1 MIEIDGES
9 LRIEDVI
16 KVAREGEEVVL
27 AKKAVE
33 KINKC
38 REKVEKIIDEGKVAY
53 GINTGVGELSNVRI
67 SLDEIEKLQKNLVR
81 SHACAVGEELPEE
94 VVRAMMLLRM
104 NSLAKGYSG
113 VTLNLVEKLGEAL
126 NKKFHPVVPSQGSVG
141 ASGDLSPLAHIAL
154 AFMGEGMVNYAGRK
168 MPAMEALEE
177 SEIGPIRYK
186 AKEGLALINGTQM
199 MTAIACLGIYD
210 SLMLLKN
217 AQIAGIM
224 SLEALKGTDQAF
236 REEIQKVRP
245 YEGQI
250 KCAKNLWMLTRESDI
265 IASHKTCPKV
275 QDAYTLRCMP
285 QVFGAIWDALNY
297 VKKIVEIEINSAT
310 DNPLIFDDV
319 LSGGN
324 FHGDVIAISLDLM
337 NIVITKLGSFS
348 ERRIARLLDAHLSE
362 LPPFLIQ
369 KPGLNSGLMILQYI
383 AASLV
388 NENKSLAYPS
398 SVDSIP
404 TSANKEDYQSMGAT
418 SALKSMRILENA
430 KKIIAIEFITA
441 SQALDFHELKPSR
454 ASQIAYDLIRKKVSM
469 VEEDRPLYEDI
480 SAIAN
485 MVHSGEIVD
494 AVEEKIGELE

>member
-9 LRIEDVI
+9 LKIENVI

-27 AKKAVE
+27 AKKAAE

-38 REKVEKIIDEGKVAY
+38 REKVEKIINEGKVVY
-53 GINTGVGELSNVRI
+53 GINSGVGELSNVRI
-67 SLDEIEKLQKNLVR
+67 SLDEIEELQKNLVR

-141 ASGDLSPLAHIAL
+141 ASGDLAPLAHVAL

-199 MTAIACLGIYD
+199 MTAIACLSVHD
-210 SLMLLKN
+210 SFLLLKN

-250 KCAKNLWMLTRESDI
+250 KCAKNLWKLTRESDI
-265 IASHKTCPKV
+265 IASHKTCQKV

-285 QVFGAIWDALNY
+285 QVFGAIWETLSYA
-297 VKKIVEIEINSAT
+297 KKMVEIEINSAT
-310 DNPLIFDDV
+310 DNPLIFNDV

-324 FHGDVIAISLDLM
+324 FHGEPMAIVLDLM
-337 NIVITKLGSFS
+337 NIAITKLGSFS

-362 LPPFLIQ
+362 LPPFLAQ
-369 KPGLNSGLMILQYI
+369 KPGLNSGLMILQYV

-388 NENKSLAYPS
+388 NENKGLAYPS

-418 SALKSMRILENA
+418 SSLKSIRILENT

-441 SQALDFHELKPSR
+441 SQALDFHELNPSK
-454 ASQIAYDLIRKKVSM
+454 ASQIAHSIIRKKIPM
-469 VEEDRPLYEDI
+469 IEEDKPLYEDI
-480 SAIAN
+480 SIASS
-485 MVHSGEIVD
+485 MVHSGEIVYT
-494 AVEEKIGELE
+494 VEEEIGELE